1 MEKLNSDAKMQI
13 LMKLSG
19 DEIVKV
25 CQTSKDLYRAC
36 NDERYTPLWRQKIKD
51 EFNIKYNCERGYDKY
66 RDLRTIFGTTVF
78 VAIYVLSDDS
88 DEPQVKVF
96 ATKESAIR
104 YVENEIRNYEGQ
116 EDFQID
122 ETEEDMTWDL
132 DYGVHWEITEQ
143 KIN

>member
-1 MEKLNSDAKMQI
+1 MKPNSP
-13 LMKLSG
+13 
-19 DEIVKV
+19 E
-25 CQTSKDLYRAC
+25 
-36 NDERYTPLWRQKIKD
+36 
-51 EFNIKYNCERGYDKY
+51 Y
-66 RDLRTIFGTTVF
+66 RDLVTNLLGRPVKFTENQPSSLKMEKNTVF

-104 YVENEIRNYEGQ
+104 YVESEIRNYEGQ

-143 KIN
+143 EIN